1 MLGGLFSKWFFF
13 CCCSFKYVIAI
24 NGGKEDMNL
33 KDQERFTEEFGKRK
47 VKGVYFII
55 SKTKEIIFCK

>member
-1 MLGGLFSKWFFF
+1 MLTLAQIPL
-13 CCCSFKYVIAI
+13 CSFKYVIAI

-55 SKTKEIIFCK
+55 SKTKEII